1 MSLRAPSV
9 SPRALSLRRLSWLR
23 GMTLVELL
31 VGLAITT
38 LMTVAG
44 WRAIETLQTAR
55 DVTQRDVA
63 LWQSLDS
70 LFESIEAD
78 LRRADLSRFSGNAS
92 GFNFRL
98 NPLIAG
104 DSSIDARYRFAAT
117 ENGASVV
124 RDASDGALTFGGIAS
139 ARFSYRLRDPRTGEA
154 VASDTADRYPR
165 AVEIVV
171 QMMGNDATNAR
182 EVRRV
187 LVLQ

>member
-1 MSLRAPSV
+1 MSLLVPLAFHRV
-9 SPRALSLRRLSWLR
+9 HRRECETRVR

-38 LMTVAG
+38 LMTIAG

-78 LRRADLSRFSGNAS
+78 LRRADLSRFNGNAA
-92 GFNFRL
+92 GFDFRL
-98 NPLIAG
+98 NALVATEPSAN
-104 DSSIDARYRFAAT
+104 ARYRLA
-117 ENGASVV
+117 GAGERANVV
-124 RDASDGALTFGGIAS
+124 RDTSDGSLTFGGLS
-139 ARFSYRLRDPRTGEA
+139 SLRFAYHLRDQRTGA
-154 VASDTADRYPR
+154 PITSDVTDRYPR
-165 AVEIVV
+165 AIEIVV
-171 QMMGNDATNAR
+171 AIVGNEGAAAR